1 MRKKT
6 IIISLL
12 IFLFYSAPQQVLAN
26 IENNVGF
33 TINASIPDNQV
44 DKNQSYFDL
53 RMTPNQEQ
61 EISIQITNSS
71 DEDSQ
76 FKVNI
81 NQAYTNQS
89 GFIDYSDSDIE
100 PDSSLLYEISDIV
113 DYEPTVE
120 VKARSSITYP
130 IRLKMPAES
139 FDGSIMAGI
148 QVTKETTGDAN
159 GITNKYGYILG
170 LKLTETEN
178 PVKRELNLLNVK
190 PAVSFSRTSV
200 VANLQ
205 NPTMDAYGHLKY
217 EAKVTNI
224 KTGELEKEVSY
235 DENMQLAPNSVYG
248 FAIDWNDRR
257 LVAGEYLLDLVVS
270 DAKNNR
276 WEFSESFT
284 ITKKEAKEINKVTI
298 DKATENSLFK
308 YIIILIIVLF
318 FLIVLF
324 RFYFIRQKRDG
335 KKL

>member
-6 IIISLL
+6 IIMSLL
-12 IFLFYSAPQQVLAN
+12 LFIFYIVPRNVLADT
-26 IENNVGF
+26 ENNVGF
-33 TINASIPDNQV
+33 TINASIPENQV

-61 EISIQITNSS
+61 EISIQITNTS
-71 DEDSQ
+71 DADSQ

-81 NQAYTNQS
+81 NQAYTNRS
-89 GFIDYSDSDIE
+89 GFIDYSDSDIKA
-100 PDSSLLYEISDIV
+100 DSSLPYEIADIV
-113 DYEPTVE
+113 NYEPTVE
-120 VKARSSITYP
+120 VKANSSLRYP
-130 IRLKMPAES
+130 ITLKMPTEQ

-148 QVTKETTGDAN
+148 QVVKETTGNAN

-178 PVKRELNLLNVK
+178 PVKRKLNLLGVN

-217 EAKVTNI
+217 EAKVTNV
-224 KTGELEKEVSY
+224 KTGELEKEVRY
-235 DENMQLAPNSVYG
+235 DENMQLAPNSVYD
-248 FAIDWNDRR
+248 FAIDWDDRR
-257 LVAGEYLLDLVVS
+257 LVAGKYLLDLVVS

-276 WEFSESFT
+276 WEFSEAFT

-298 DKATENSLFK
+298 DKAKENSLFK
-308 YIIILIIVLF
+308 YIIILIIVLL
-318 FLIVLF
+318 FLVVLF
-324 RFYFIRQKRDG
+324 GLYIIKQKRRDE
-335 KKL
+335 K